1 MANAGIW
8 ILKYTIKTLFVGFTY
23 IHDCERKKELIQ

>member
-8 ILKYTIKTLFVGFTY
+8 ILKFTIQTLLVDSTY